1 MKSNVEVLHYCVCIH
16 SVLKVKLLKSSKCRF
31 KNIDINPDSKFSSTL
46 IHRIVFIGNVAPIE
60 KIKQEM
66 LDFEFAFLQLY
77 TYVRILINPQ
87 FSFIAFKI

>member
-1 MKSNVEVLHYCVCIH
+1 M
-16 SVLKVKLLKSSKCRF
+16 LKVKLLKSAKCQF
-31 KNIDINPDSKFSSTL
+31 KNIDINPDSKFSTL
-46 IHRIVFIGNVAPIE
+46 IHLIVFIGNVAPIE

-87 FSFIAFKI
+87 LSFIAFKI